1 MATEQEKNRRVAEQ
15 LRLIDDD
22 FLRLYFNDNPE
33 GVEYILNILLERQ
46 DLKVLHSETQCE
58 YRSLSGRSISL
69 DIYAEDTNGKRYN
82 IEIQRADS
90 GATPKR
96 ARFHSSMLDTKLL
109 QKKEPFRN
117 LAETFVIMLTEHD
130 IMKHGLPLYHY
141 DRICR
146 ETGAYLEDDS
156 HIIYV
161 NGAYQN
167 RTTALAD

>member
-69 DIYAEDTNGKRYN
+69 DIYAEDTNGKRYQTAPKERTVPQFGGN
-82 IEIQRADS
+82 FCDYAD
-90 GATPKR
+90 GT
-96 ARFHSSMLDTKLL
+96 
-109 QKKEPFRN
+109 
-117 LAETFVIMLTEHD
+117 
-130 IMKHGLPLYHY
+130 
-141 DRICR
+141 
-146 ETGAYLEDDS
+146 
-156 HIIYV
+156 
-161 NGAYQN
+161 
-167 RTTALAD
+167 

>member
-82 IEIQRADS
+82 IEIQRAEQHQSVLDS
-90 GATPKR
+90 TAVCWIPNCSKR
-96 ARFHSSMLDTKLL
+96 KNRSAIWRKLL
-109 QKKEPFRN
+109 
-117 LAETFVIMLTEHD
+117 
-130 IMKHGLPLYHY
+130 
-141 DRICR
+141 
-146 ETGAYLEDDS
+146 
-156 HIIYV
+156 
-161 NGAYQN
+161 
-167 RTTALAD
+167 